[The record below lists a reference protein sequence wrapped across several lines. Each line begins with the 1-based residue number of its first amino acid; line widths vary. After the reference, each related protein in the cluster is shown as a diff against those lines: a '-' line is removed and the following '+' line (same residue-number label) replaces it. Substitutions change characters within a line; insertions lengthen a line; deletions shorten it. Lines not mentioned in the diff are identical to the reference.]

1 MGQLIYDTTTH
12 IDIDDRPLA
21 HLQVVIFNKL
31 RRRESFPFSWME
43 DRGDGSGRSSVWL
56 APELPLR
63 FRFSGNRMPTL
74 NTQWVELL
82 VATANTTAGLH
93 LVHEPSSADPVL
105 PGRARP

>member
-21 HLQVVIFNKL
+21 HLQVVIFSKL
-31 RRRESFPFSWME
+31 RRKESFPFSWIE
-43 DRGDGSGRSSVWL
+43 DRADGSGRSSVWL

-63 FRFSGNRMPTL
+63 FRFAGNRKPTL
-74 NTQWVELL
+74 NPQWVELL

-93 LVHEPSSADPVL
+93 LVHEPSSSEPALD
-105 PGRARP
+105 RAARL